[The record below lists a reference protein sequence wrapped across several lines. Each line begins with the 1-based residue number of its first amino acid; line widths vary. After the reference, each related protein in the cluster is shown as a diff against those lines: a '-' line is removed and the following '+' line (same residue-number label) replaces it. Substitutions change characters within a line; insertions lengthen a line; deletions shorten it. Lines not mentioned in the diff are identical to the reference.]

1 MDYPAKLKNLYESVS
16 DVIEVDD
23 GGEQLFVSNYEVKRN
38 LARPRLMVRVS
49 PLCRKRVNI

>member
-38 LARPRLMVRVS
+38 LAKPRLMVRVS

>member
-23 GGEQLFVSNYEVKRN
+23 GGEQLVVSNYEVKKFW
-38 LARPRLMVRVS
+38 PRLEVRVS
-49 PLCRKRVNI
+49 PL